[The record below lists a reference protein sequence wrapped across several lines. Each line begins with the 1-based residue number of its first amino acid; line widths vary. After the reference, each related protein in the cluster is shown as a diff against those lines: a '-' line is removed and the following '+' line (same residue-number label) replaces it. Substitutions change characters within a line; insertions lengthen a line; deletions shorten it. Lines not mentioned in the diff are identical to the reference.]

1 MSRLINIDKII
12 KERDTAII
20 LLKKMVDTYDL
31 GFNEGIER
39 AKIFLKEKES
49 EANNG

>member
-20 LLKKMVDTYDL
+20 LLKRMVNTYDL
-31 GFNEGIER
+31 GFNEDIER
-39 AKIFLKEKES
+39 AKIFLKGKEKEK
-49 EANNG
+49 